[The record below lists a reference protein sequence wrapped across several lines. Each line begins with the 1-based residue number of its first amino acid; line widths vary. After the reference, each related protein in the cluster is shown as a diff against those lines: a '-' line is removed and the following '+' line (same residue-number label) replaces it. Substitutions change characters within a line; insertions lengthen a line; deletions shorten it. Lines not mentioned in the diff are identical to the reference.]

1 MTWKPEVNKLVHITH
16 YPTQTKLNRKFAYN
30 IDKDQSYLI
39 EHLPFST
46 HMVIGEKARIGL
58 VVLATDYTV
67 EHEFRQIITEPGIDV
82 FAARIANEVS
92 VTPKTLSDMGPRIT
106 DTASLILPEDRL
118 DVLAY
123 GCTSASTVLGEA
135 AVHGFLK
142 AAKPMAKTT
151 TPITAAFAAFQTMQA
166 KRIAVLTPYRS
177 DVNAIVYNY
186 ITQHGFEVPVFGS
199 FNEEKDPIV
208 ASIDADSLIS
218 AINTIK
224 DKAARDG
231 ESIDMVFVSCTS
243 VRLAEHVAQIEQ
255 SIGLPVT
262 SSNHAMAWHCL
273 RLAGMTDAQPH
284 LGQLYNAQLP

>member
-1 MTWKPEVNKLVHITH
+1 M
-16 YPTQTKLNRKFAYN
+16 
-30 IDKDQSYLI
+30 DKSSDDNQSYLV
-39 EHLPFST
+39 EHLPFTS

-67 EHEFRQIITEPGIDV
+67 EHEFRHIITQSGVDV
-82 FAARIANEVS
+82 FAARIANDVS
-92 VTPKTLSDMGPRIT
+92 VTPETLAAMGPRIT
-106 DTASLILPEDRL
+106 DTAALILPEDRL

-123 GCTSASTVLGEA
+123 GCTSASTVLGED
-135 AVHGFLK
+135 AVHGFLR
-142 AAKPMAKTT
+142 AAKPMATPT
-151 TPITAAFAAFQTMQA
+151 TPITAAFAAFRTMNA
-166 KRIAVLTPYRS
+166 KRIALLTPYRR
-177 DVNAIVYNY
+177 DVNAIVYDY
-186 ITQHGFEVPVFGS
+186 ITRHGFEVPVFGS

-208 ASIDADSLIS
+208 ASIDADSLIN

-224 DKAARDG
+224 DKASRDG

-273 RLAGMTDAQPH
+273 RLAGINDAMPH
-284 LGQLYNAQLP
+284 LGQLYSAHLP